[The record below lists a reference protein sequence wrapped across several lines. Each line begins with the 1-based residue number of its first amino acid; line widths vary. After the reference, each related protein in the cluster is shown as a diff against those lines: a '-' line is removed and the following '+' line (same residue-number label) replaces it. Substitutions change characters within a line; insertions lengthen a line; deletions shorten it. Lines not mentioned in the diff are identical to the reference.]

1 MEKKQGDVLLAGALV
16 VLLLAGLFLNL
27 NQWNGLQQER
37 VRLTEQE
44 QSLAAAQVRL
54 AGLQALAKQG
64 AKLANDLEIMEQLLP
79 ATAQEDVLLVDLQ
92 AGADLAAMR
101 FAQIRF
107 AERLSQE
114 GQEGLVEM
122 PLGILLE
129 GSYHQLLHFLDY
141 LSVYERAV
149 RLDELMLSQ
158 GPEGMTI
165 NIRASAFYAAN

>member
-1 MEKKQGDVLLAGALV
+1 MEKKQGTVVLVGALV

-37 VRLTEQE
+37 VRLEEQE
-44 QSLAAAQVRL
+44 QLLAAAQVRL

-79 ATAQEDVLLVDLQ
+79 ATAQEDVLLLDLQ
-92 AGADLAAMR
+92 AGADIAAMR
-101 FAQIRF
+101 LTQIRF
-107 AERLSQE
+107 AERLS
-114 GQEGLVEM
+114 QEGLVEM

-141 LSVYERAV
+141 LLVYERAV

-158 GPEGMTI
+158 RPDGMTI